1 MICMD
6 KFKQDDNCQS
16 SPKGKRVITAIQSS
30 LTHKP
35 LPQHC
40 QINDTHLISIIKAI
54 GFRVFHSVRQ
64 STPLTV
70 AWTAKH
76 YPQAHTH
83 THLTGSVLQL
93 HWFAPYYFCSQK
105 IPSSATVTMAL
116 RSSERNDC
124 CPMSAASGLIEPELI
139 WGISEY
145 SERRLW

>member
-35 LPQHC
+35 LPQLC

-70 AWTAKH
+70 AWTTKH

-83 THLTGSVLQL
+83 TQTHTP
-93 HWFAPYYFCSQK
+93 HWLC
-105 IPSSATVTMAL
+105 
-116 RSSERNDC
+116 
-124 CPMSAASGLIEPELI
+124 SAASLICPLLFLFTKDSFKCHSDNGLKII
-139 WGISEY
+139 
-145 SERRLW
+145 RA